1 MNHLVSLQ
9 LFSGTAVNDANFQ
22 AILLEGFYRRNQDR
36 ASRIVAAEA
45 PLYHSYSG
53 LLRHTVNEL
62 AQTVLENPLD
72 PSFHQPRAYN
82 GELIGI
88 DYLYSR
94 TGRAL
99 QVIEEEKD
107 EKEDEAAGSSQE
119 EEEFD
124 IERHLTIPEADFPSI
139 PVRPTERPE
148 ANAKRPPSSTARPLP
163 SRRAVQQRGAVRSPA
178 SAEESPKRPTPEFA
192 TESKPSLL

>member
-1 MNHLVSLQ
+1 MV
-9 LFSGTAVNDANFQ
+9 
-22 AILLEGFYRRNQDR
+22 
-36 ASRIVAAEA
+36 AEA
-45 PLYHSYSG
+45 PLYHSFSG

-62 AQTVLENPLD
+62 AQTVLENTLD
-72 PSFHQPRAYN
+72 PSFHQPKVYN

-107 EKEDEAAGSSQE
+107 EEEDEAAGSSQE

-124 IERHLTIPEADFPSI
+124 IERD
-139 PVRPTERPE
+139 
-148 ANAKRPPSSTARPLP
+148 
-163 SRRAVQQRGAVRSPA
+163 SRRQTSRA
-178 SAEESPKRPTPEFA
+178 SR
-192 TESKPSLL
+192 